1 MARVT
6 LGPIAT
12 IYQADDAPFRRDMI
26 SGNLND
32 MRPPSSGGINSLD
45 VLYAQAAE
53 AARTGSHGFF
63 FATLFF
69 PMDLRRA
76 AHAVYWFCYY
86 TRRLA
91 SQAETPE
98 QGRADLEQWAFMVT
112 AGLRGELARHPVLD
126 VFLDTLDQRAI
137 PHDLPL
143 EMIEGVR
150 TDLEQMR
157 YASFSQLRTHCHRVT
172 GTVALMMT
180 HVVGFRGPAL
190 EYMADLGLAIELT
203 AILRDVG
210 EQLAHGRI
218 YLPLEE
224 MQAFGYSEADAAS
237 HHRNDAFQQLMQFQT
252 DRARS
257 YYQKA
262 EPGLQLLDHRGRF
275 AMRTAFDIYRK
286 TLRHIEASH
295 FDVFHRRPAVP
306 AVERA
311 WITARSMAGPIT
323 RSLWRAMSA

>member
-1 MARVT
+1 M
-6 LGPIAT
+6 
-12 IYQADDAPFRRDMI
+12 
-26 SGNLND
+26 
-32 MRPPSSGGINSLD
+32 LD
-45 VLYAQAAE
+45 I
-53 AARTGSHGFF
+53 
-63 FATLFF
+63 
-69 PMDLRRA
+69 
-76 AHAVYWFCYY
+76 
-86 TRRLA
+86 
-91 SQAETPE
+91 
-98 QGRADLEQWAFMVT
+98 
-112 AGLRGELARHPVLD
+112 
-126 VFLDTLDQRAI
+126 FLDTVDQRAI

-150 TDLEQMR
+150 MDVDQMR
-157 YASFSQLRTHCHRVT
+157 YSSFSQLRSHCHRVT

-190 EYMADLGLAIELT
+190 DYMADLGLAIELT

-224 MQAFGYSEADAAS
+224 METFGYSEADAQN
-237 HHRNDAFQQLMQFQT
+237 HIRNDAFRKLMLFNAT
-252 DRARS
+252 RARA

-262 EPGLQLLDHRGRF
+262 EPGLPLLDQRGRF
-275 AMRTAFDIYRK
+275 AMKTAFDIYRK
-286 TLRHIEASH
+286 TLRHIEASD

-311 WITARSMAGPIT
+311 WITARTMAGPIT

>member
-1 MARVT
+1 
-6 LGPIAT
+6 
-12 IYQADDAPFRRDMI
+12 
-26 SGNLND
+26 

-45 VLYAQAAE
+45 VLYTQAAE

-63 FATLFF
+63 FATRFF

-91 SQAETPE
+91 SQAEAPE
-98 QGRADLEQWAFMVT
+98 QGLADLDQWACMVT

-157 YASFSQLRTHCHRVT
+157 YGSFSQLRTHCHRVT

-224 MQAFGYSEADAAS
+224 MQSFGYSEADAAS
-237 HHRNDAFQQLMQFQT
+237 HLRNDAFQQLMQFQT

-311 WITARSMAGPIT
+311 WITARTMAGPIT

>member
-1 MARVT
+1 MH
-6 LGPIAT
+6 P
-12 IYQADDAPFRRDMI
+12 
-26 SGNLND
+26 
-32 MRPPSSGGINSLD
+32 RPSGGMNSLD

-53 AARTGSHGFF
+53 AARTGSPGFS
-63 FATLFF
+63 FATRFF
-69 PMDLRRA
+69 PLDLRRA

-91 SQAETPE
+91 SQAESPE
-98 QGRADLEQWAFMVT
+98 QGRADLDLWASMVT

-126 VFLDTLDQRAI
+126 VFLDTVDQRAI

-143 EMIEGVR
+143 QMIEGVR
-150 TDLEQMR
+150 MDLEQTR
-157 YASFSQLRTHCHRVT
+157 YASFSQLRHRCHRVT
-172 GTVALMMT
+172 GTVSLMMT

-190 EYMADLGLAIELT
+190 DYMADLGLAIELT
-203 AILRDVG
+203 AVLRDVG

-224 MQAFGYSEADAAS
+224 MEAFGYSEADAER
-237 HHRNDAFQQLMQFQT
+237 HLRNDAFQKLMEFQAG
-252 DRARS
+252 RARG
-257 YYQKA
+257 YYQQA
-262 EPGLQLLDHRGRF
+262 EPGLPLLDQRGRF
-275 AMRTAFDIYRK
+275 AVRTTFDIYRK
-286 TLRHIEASH
+286 TLRHIEASG

>member
-1 MARVT
+1 M
-6 LGPIAT
+6 IAGN
-12 IYQADDAPFRRDMI
+12 PFR
-26 SGNLND
+26 
-32 MRPPSSGGINSLD
+32 MRPRPSNNTNALD

-53 AARTGSHGFF
+53 AARSGSQGFS
-63 FATLFF
+63 FATRFF
-69 PMDLRRA
+69 PVDLRRA

-91 SQAETPE
+91 SQAENIG
-98 QGRADLEQWAFMVT
+98 QARADLEVWSWMVA

-126 VFLDTLDQRAI
+126 VFLDTVDNRAI

-150 TDLEQMR
+150 MDIDQMR
-157 YASFSQLRTHCHRVT
+157 YASFSQLRSRCHRVT
-172 GTVALMMT
+172 ATVAQMMA

-190 EYMADLGLAIELT
+190 EYMADMGLAIELT

-210 EQLAHGRI
+210 EQIARGRI

-224 MQAFGYSEADAAS
+224 MEACGYSERDAAGCV
-237 HHRNDAFQQLMQFQT
+237 RNDAFRELMRFQAE
-252 DRARS
+252 RARG
-257 YYQKA
+257 YFQKA
-262 EPGLQLLDHRGRF
+262 DPGLALLDPRGRF
-275 AMRTAFDIYRK
+275 AMKTAFDIYRQ
-286 TLRHIEASH
+286 TLRRIEASD

-311 WITARSMAGPIT
+311 WITARTMAGPIT
-323 RSLWRAMSA
+323 RSLWRVMSA

>member
-1 MARVT
+1 
-6 LGPIAT
+6 
-12 IYQADDAPFRRDMI
+12 
-26 SGNLND
+26 
-32 MRPPSSGGINSLD
+32 MRPHPSRNSSSLD
-45 VLYAQAAE
+45 DLYTQAAE

-63 FATLFF
+63 FATRLF
-69 PMDLRRA
+69 PVDLRRA

-91 SQAETPE
+91 GQAENRD
-98 QGRADLEQWAFMVT
+98 QGHADLERWASMVA

-126 VFLDTLDQRAI
+126 VFLDTVDHRAI
-137 PHDLPL
+137 PHELPL

-150 TDLEQMR
+150 MDLDHLR
-157 YASFSQLRTHCHRVT
+157 HSNFSQLRNHCRRLT

-180 HVVGFRGPAL
+180 HAVGFRGPAL
-190 EYMADLGLAIELT
+190 DYMADLGLAIELT

-210 EQLAHGRI
+210 EQLARGRI
-218 YLPLEE
+218 YVPLDE
-224 MQAFGYSEADAAS
+224 MEAFGYSGPDMEGHVRNEAF
-237 HHRNDAFQQLMQFQT
+237 RKLMRFQAE
-252 DRARS
+252 RAHS

-262 EPGLQLLDHRGRF
+262 EPGLQLLDQRGRF
-275 AMRTAFDIYRK
+275 AMKTAFDIYRK
-286 TLRHIEASH
+286 TLRHIEASD

-323 RSLWRAMSA
+323 RSLWRVMSA

>member
-1 MARVT
+1 
-6 LGPIAT
+6 
-12 IYQADDAPFRRDMI
+12 
-26 SGNLND
+26 
-32 MRPPSSGGINSLD
+32 MRPSPSGSVNSLD
-45 VLYAQAAE
+45 ALYGQAAE
-53 AARTGSHGFF
+53 AARKGSQGFS
-63 FATLFF
+63 FATRFF
-69 PMDLRRA
+69 PADLRHA

-86 TRRLA
+86 TRRLV

-98 QGRADLEQWAFMVT
+98 QGRADLDRWAWMV
-112 AGLRGELARHPVLD
+112 ASGLRGELARHPVLD
-126 VFLDTLDQRAI
+126 VFLDTVDKRAI

-150 TDLEQMR
+150 MDIDQMR
-157 YASFSQLRTHCHRVT
+157 YASFSQLRNHCHRVT

-190 EYMADLGLAIELT
+190 DYMADLGLAIELT

-210 EQLAHGRI
+210 EQLALGRV

-224 MQAFGYSEADAAS
+224 MEAFGYSESQAAG
-237 HHRNDAFQQLMQFQT
+237 HVRDDAFRKLMKFQAE
-252 DRARS
+252 RARG

-262 EPGLQLLDHRGRF
+262 EPGLPLLDSRGRF
-275 AMRTAFDIYRK
+275 AMRTAFDVYRK
-286 TLRHIEASH
+286 TLRHIEASD

-311 WITARSMAGPIT
+311 WITARTMAGPIT
-323 RSLWRAMSA
+323 RRLWRVMSA

>member
-1 MARVT
+1 
-6 LGPIAT
+6 
-12 IYQADDAPFRRDMI
+12 
-26 SGNLND
+26 
-32 MRPPSSGGINSLD
+32 MRPNPSGGVNSLD
-45 VLYAQAAE
+45 LLYAQAAE

-63 FATLFF
+63 FATRFF
-69 PMDLRRA
+69 PVDLRRA

-91 SQAETPE
+91 SQAENPE
-98 QGRADLEQWAFMVT
+98 QARADLDQWAGMVA

-126 VFLDTLDQRAI
+126 VFLDTVDNRAI

-150 TDLEQMR
+150 IDVDQLR
-157 YASFSQLRTHCHRVT
+157 YSSFSQLRSHCHRLT
-172 GTVALMMT
+172 GTVAVMMT

-210 EQLAHGRI
+210 EQMARGRI

-224 MQAFGYSEADAAS
+224 LEAFGYSEPDTAA
-237 HHRNDAFQQLMQFQT
+237 HLRNDQFRKLMQFQAE
-252 DRARS
+252 RARS

-262 EPGLQLLDHRGRF
+262 EPGLKLLDQRGRF
-275 AMRTAFDIYRK
+275 AMKTAFDIYRK
-286 TLRHIEASH
+286 TLRHIEASD

-323 RSLWRAMSA
+323 RSLWRVMSA

>member
-1 MARVT
+1 
-6 LGPIAT
+6 
-12 IYQADDAPFRRDMI
+12 
-26 SGNLND
+26 
-32 MRPPSSGGINSLD
+32 MRPPPSGGINSLD

-53 AARTGSHGFF
+53 AARAGSQGFS
-63 FATLFF
+63 FATRLF
-69 PMDLRRA
+69 PLDLRRA

-91 SQAETPE
+91 SQAKTPE
-98 QGRADLEQWAFMVT
+98 QGRSDLERWASMVA

-126 VFLDTLDQRAI
+126 VFLDTVDHRAI

-150 TDLEQMR
+150 MDLDQMR
-157 YASFSQLRTHCHRVT
+157 YSSFSQLRTHCHRVT
-172 GTVALMMT
+172 GTVSLMMT

-190 EYMADLGLAIELT
+190 DYMADLGLAIELT

-210 EQLAHGRI
+210 EQLALGRI

-224 MQAFGYSEADAAS
+224 MEAFGYSEADLAA
-237 HHRNDAFQQLMQFQT
+237 HLRNDAFRQLMQFQAE
-252 DRARS
+252 RARS

-262 EPGLQLLDHRGRF
+262 EPGLKLLDQRGRF
-275 AMRTAFDIYRK
+275 AMKVAFDMYRK
-286 TLRHIEASH
+286 TLRHIEASD

-323 RSLWRAMSA
+323 RSLWRVMSA

>member
-1 MARVT
+1 
-6 LGPIAT
+6 
-12 IYQADDAPFRRDMI
+12 
-26 SGNLND
+26 
-32 MRPPSSGGINSLD
+32 MRPETPSGINSLD
-45 VLYAQAAE
+45 ALYVQAAE
-53 AARTGSHGFF
+53 AARAGSHGFF
-63 FATLFF
+63 LATRFF
-69 PMDLRRA
+69 PLDLRRA

-98 QGRADLEQWAFMVT
+98 QGRADLDRWASMVT
-112 AGLRGELARHPVLD
+112 AGLHGELARHPVLD
-126 VFLDTLDQRAI
+126 VFLDTLDHRAI

-150 TDLEQMR
+150 MDLDQMR
-157 YASFSQLRTHCHRVT
+157 YASFSQLRSRCQRVT
-172 GTVALMMT
+172 GTVAQMMT

-190 EYMADLGLAIELT
+190 ECMADLGLAIELT

-210 EQLAHGRI
+210 EQLAYGRI

-224 MQAFGYSEADAAS
+224 MESFGYSEADAA
-237 HHRNDAFQQLMQFQT
+237 HHVRNDAFQQLMQFQA
-252 DRARS
+252 ARVRG

-262 EPGLQLLDHRGRF
+262 EPGLQLLDQRGRF

-286 TLRHIEASH
+286 TLRRIEASH

-323 RSLWRAMSA
+323 RSLWRVMSA